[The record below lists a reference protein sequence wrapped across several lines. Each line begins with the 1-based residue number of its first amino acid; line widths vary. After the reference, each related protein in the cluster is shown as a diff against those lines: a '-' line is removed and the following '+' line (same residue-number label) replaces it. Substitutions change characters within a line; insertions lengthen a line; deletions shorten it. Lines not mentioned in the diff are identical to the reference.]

1 MAASKGGL
9 RETWAGSAARR
20 LDWPQVALILGA
32 LALALAAAYVLEID
46 GEKLAAISPEQW
58 ILLASSVTGVITTIG
73 AALRGRVLAPAPVSR
88 ERPTDPPSRT
98 GGHVDPEAL
107 VWILVWAM
115 AAALA
120 FARML
125 GGAT

>member
-1 MAASKGGL
+1 MASKSGS
-9 RETWAGSAARR
+9 RETWAGSTARR

-32 LALALAAAYVLEID
+32 LALALAAAYVLELD

-58 ILLASSVTGVITTIG
+58 ILLASSVTGVVTTIG

-98 GGHVDPEAL
+98 GGHVDPEVL
-107 VWILVWAM
+107 VWILVFTGASLL
-115 AAALA
+115 ALA
-120 FARML
+120 RTL
-125 GGAT
+125 GGAL